1 MCTKQFV
8 TVFRTMAIGLLFLT
22 FAAAQWPSAP
32 ANAAATDPIAHDPT
46 MIKQGQ
52 YYYVFITGDAGR
64 PNTYLPI
71 KRSIDLIHWE
81 ELGPVFSAPPQWV
94 VDTLGITPRDFWAPD
109 INYFNG
115 KYYLYYAASQF
126 GVNNSVIGL
135 ATNATLDP
143 NSPDY
148 HWVDEGMVF
157 RSQPG
162 DSFNAIDPEVN
173 FDQAGVPWLA
183 FGSFWSGILMRQLDA
198 ATGKLSAIDAQLYP
212 LVDRRWPPNAV
223 EGASILHRGGYYYM
237 FASFDYCCRGVNSE
251 YRVVV
256 GRATDVKGPYVDQTG
271 LPLLNGGGTELLRGY
286 NEFAGPGGGDVYVDG
301 TTEWYVHH
309 YYAVDDNG
317 LPKLSVRKIMWSDG
331 WPTLGDPLSGSRE
344 VGHGGAY
351 FKLFEKSSGKLIATP
366 PDGSQAP
373 LCGYEGANIQ
383 LSTDLDSPCQQWR
396 LEYSGGGYYGIRN
409 RHSNKVFDVA
419 FCGYADGTNIGQWG
433 WLNNNCQKFRFVRTT
448 DGWTQIQNRNQPGGQ
463 AGKFVDANPPCGPAD
478 GANIQLWAQSP
489 DRCQQ
494 FRLQPAG
501 DVLLVNANSG
511 KVLDVAGC
519 GNADGSNV
527 IQRNRRDSDC
537 QLWRFTHVDNGYYN
551 IGNQRSGKQIT
562 VAGCSDQ
569 GTNVVLGKASSAASC
584 GQWRLEPLNDGTFR
598 LVSRD
603 NQQVVGVEDCS
614 TADGANVE
622 REDWADSTC
631 QRFKIVV
638 P

>member
-1 MCTKQFV
+1 MV
-8 TVFRTMAIGLLFLT
+8 IALLFLA
-22 FAAAQWPSAP
+22 FATAQTPAATV
-32 ANAAATDPIAHDPT
+32 NATSTDPIAHDPT

-64 PNTYLPI
+64 PNTYLPV
-71 KRSIDLIHWE
+71 KRSTDLIHWE
-81 ELGPVFSAPPQWV
+81 ELGPVFTTPPQWV
-94 VDTLGITPRDFWAPD
+94 VDTLGVTPRDFWAPD

-135 ATNATLDP
+135 ATNITLDP
-143 NSPDY
+143 TSPDY
-148 HWVDEGMVF
+148 HWVDEGMVL

-162 DSFNAIDPEVN
+162 DTFNAIDPDLA
-173 FDQAGVPWLA
+173 FDHRGVPWLA
-183 FGSFWSGILMRQLDA
+183 FGSFWSGIVMRRLDA
-198 ATGKLSAIDAQLYP
+198 ATGKPSATDTALYP
-212 LVDRRWPPNAV
+212 LVDRHWPPNAV
-223 EGASILHRGGYYYM
+223 EGATIAYHGGYYYL

-256 GRATDVKGPYVDQTG
+256 GRATDITGPYVDKIG
-271 LPLLNGGGTELLRGY
+271 LPMLNGGGAELLRGY
-286 NEFAGPGGGDVYVDG
+286 NEFAGPGHGDVYADG
-301 TTEWYVHH
+301 TTDWYVHH
-309 YYAVDDNG
+309 YYAADDNG
-317 LPKLSVRKIMWSDG
+317 LPKLSVRKVIWSGG
-331 WPTLGDPLSGSRE
+331 WPTLGDPLSGSRQ

-351 FKLFEKSSGKLIATP
+351 FELFEKSSSQLIATP

-383 LSTDLDSPCQQWR
+383 LSSDTDSPCQQWR

-433 WLNNNCQKFRFVRTT
+433 WLNNNCQKFRFVPTT

-463 AGKFVDANPPCGPAD
+463 PGKFVDASPPCAAD
-478 GANIQLWAQSP
+478 GANIQLWAQNP
-489 DRCQQ
+489 ARCQQ
-494 FRLQPAG
+494 FRLQPAS

-511 KVLDVAGC
+511 KVMDVAGC
-519 GNADGSNV
+519 GNADGVNV
-527 IQRNRRDSDC
+527 IQRSRRDSSC
-537 QLWRFTHVDNGYYN
+537 QLWRFSHTDNGYYTIVN
-551 IGNQRSGKQIT
+551 ARSGKQLT
-562 VAGCSDQ
+562 VAGCSHE
-569 GTNVVLGKASSAASC
+569 GMNIVLGKASSADQC
-584 GQWRLEPLNDGTFR
+584 GQWRLEPLNDGGSLIDGGAFR

-622 REDWADSTC
+622 REAWTSTIC
-631 QRFKIVV
+631 QRFKIVI